1 MCSIKQ
7 INRPL
12 PPSQKT
18 LLRPQLLPPHTQA
31 GRSSSAS
38 PSADPA
44 TRILLSESPLDL
56 FETRFSI
63 APPLARDKKTIAD
76 PAQAAEKRLPCPPDL
91 VAIVSSHE
99 TATAAVSI
107 RSRTANLP
115 PATNVQSHRPFRTP
129 TPPPTHH
136 LFYLFFGDFH
146 RITNHTHHQYPRTKH
161 PRRISADLG
170 RAGSHRT
177 PTSRITLC
185 RIDRDHPRSP
195 MKKLALLLSL

>member
-18 LLRPQLLPPHTQA
+18 LLRPQLLPPQA

-44 TRILLSESPLDL
+44 TRILLSEESSRPV
-56 FETRFSI
+56 ETRFSI

-115 PATNVQSHRPFRTP
+115 PATNVPSHRPFRTHP
-129 TPPPTHH
+129 QPIT
-136 LFYLFFGDFH
+136 FF
-146 RITNHTHHQYPRTKH
+146 INS
-161 PRRISADLG
+161 SAIFIE
-170 RAGSHRT
+170 S
-177 PTSRITLC
+177 PITLIINTPEPNTLDGF
-185 RIDRDHPRSP
+185 RRTSDGPAPIGPQPPGSPFVGLIGTTQGHP
-195 MKKLALLLSL
+195 

>member
-44 TRILLSESPLDL
+44 TRILLSEESSRPV
-56 FETRFSI
+56 ETRFSI

-115 PATNVQSHRPFRTP
+115 PATNVPSHRPFRTP
-129 TPPPTHH
+129 PPQPIT
-136 LFYLFFGDFH
+136 FF
-146 RITNHTHHQYPRTKH
+146 IYS
-161 PRRISADLG
+161 SAIFIE
-170 RAGSHRT
+170 S
-177 PTSRITLC
+177 PITLIINTPEPNTLDGF
-185 RIDRDHPRSP
+185 RRTSDGPAPIGPQPPGSPFVGLIGTTQGHP
-195 MKKLALLLSL
+195 

>member
-18 LLRPQLLPPHTQA
+18 LLRPQLLPPHAQA

-44 TRILLSESPLDL
+44 TRILLSEESSRPV
-56 FETRFSI
+56 ETRFSI

-115 PATNVQSHRPFRTP
+115 PATNVPSYRPFR
-129 TPPPTHH
+129 PPPPPNPSPF
-136 LFYLFFGDFH
+136 LFILRRFSS
-146 RITNHTHHQYPRTKH
+146 NHQSHSSSIPPNQTPSTDSGGPRT
-161 PRRISADLG
+161 G
-170 RAGSHRT
+170 RLPSD
-177 PTSRITLC
+177 PNLQ
-185 RIDRDHPRSP
+185 DHP
-195 MKKLALLLSL
+195 LSD